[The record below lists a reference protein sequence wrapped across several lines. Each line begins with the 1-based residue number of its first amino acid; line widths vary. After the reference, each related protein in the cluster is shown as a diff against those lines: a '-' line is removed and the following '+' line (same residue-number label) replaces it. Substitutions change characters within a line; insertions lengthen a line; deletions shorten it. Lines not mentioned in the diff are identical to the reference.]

1 MIDPILSVRDLVVEF
16 DSLEGTVHAVEG
28 VSFDLMPGESLG
40 VVGESG
46 SGKSVTAMSIL
57 GLVEQ
62 GGGRIVNGEIL
73 YRGQDIRAMTPR
85 ELRRLRG
92 QDIAMVFQDPMS
104 SLNPVVRVGNQIIE
118 GIRVK
123 DRSISRAQARH
134 RAIELLE
141 LVGVPDPEQR
151 AAQYPHQYSGGMRQ
165 RAMIAMAIAN
175 GPSILIADE
184 PTTALDVT
192 IQAQVLDVL
201 ELAQRETNSA
211 TMLITHDLG
220 IVAEF
225 AQRVV
230 VMYAGRVIESG
241 PASQIFA
248 TPEHPY
254 TVGLLASLP
263 RLDAS
268 LDRLATIP
276 GAPPSAIQ
284 RPSGCAFHPRC
295 QLQNGRAVCEEE
307 VPQLVG
313 SGMRAVACH
322 FSDEMP
328 AYRKSVE
335 VQLLSAPPPVSST
348 SAISNGRLEV
358 VDRASGMGPIRGTGS
373 AIGPSKA
380 VPAAAEEVLRV
391 EGLKTHFPIK
401 SSILG
406 RRVGAVKAVD
416 GVDLVLRRGE
426 TLGIVGESGCGKST
440 TGKTIMRLLDAT
452 DGRIVFQNRD
462 ITHLSRNQLREVRRD
477 MQMVF
482 QDPYAS
488 LDPRMSIREIIA
500 EPLQIHQ
507 QYRGSRGRARVN
519 ELLELVGL
527 RPEHASRYAHEFSGG
542 QRQRIGI
549 ARAIAL
555 NPDLLIL
562 DEPVSSLDVSIQ
574 AQVINLLMD
583 LQKELGLAYLFIAHD
598 LAVVRQI
605 SHRVAVMYL
614 GRIVETGDETD
625 VYTDTAHPYSQALL
639 SAVPVPDPS
648 SRGHSQRIVL
658 SGDVPSPA
666 SPPSGCHFRTR
677 CPRVQEICHTVDPS
691 LEAYGEPGHLSA
703 CLFSG
708 PVPLPMPSVRQPAA

>member
-1 MIDPILSVRDLVVEF
+1 MIEPILSVRDLVVEF
-16 DSLEGTVHAVEG
+16 DTLAGTVHAVDG
-28 VSFDLMPGESLG
+28 VSFDLYPGESLG

-57 GLVEQ
+57 GLVSQ
-62 GGGRIVNGEIL
+62 SSGRIVNGEIL
-73 YRGQDIRAMTPR
+73 YRGVDTRTMSPA
-85 ELRRLRG
+85 ELRALRG
-92 QDIAMVFQDPMS
+92 RDIAMVFQDPMS
-104 SLNPVVRVGNQIIE
+104 SLNPVVKVGNQLVE
-118 GIRVK
+118 AIRVK
-123 DRSISRAQARH
+123 DSSISRLRARH

-141 LVGVPDPEQR
+141 LVGVPDPESR

-211 TMLITHDLG
+211 TVLITHDLG

-230 VMYAGRVIESG
+230 VMYAGRIIEEG
-241 PASQIFA
+241 PATKIFA
-248 TPEHPY
+248 NPTHPY

-263 RLDAS
+263 RLTTS
-268 LDRLATIP
+268 LDRLLTIP
-276 GAPPSAIQ
+276 GSPPSAIDK
-284 RPSGCAFHPRC
+284 PSGCAFHPRC
-295 QLQNGRAVCEEE
+295 RLQNGRSICVTSIPELTGNEGE
-307 VPQLVG
+307 Q
-313 SGMRAVACH
+313 SACH
-322 FSDEMP
+322 FADEVP
-328 AYRKSVE
+328 AYRKAVDIELLAARPSEPRTGISNNGGDVRDRPRAAGGQA
-335 VQLLSAPPPVSST
+335 VLLSSAP
-348 SAISNGRLEV
+348 
-358 VDRASGMGPIRGTGS
+358 
-373 AIGPSKA
+373 
-380 VPAAAEEVLRV
+380 EVLRV
-391 EGLKTHFPIK
+391 ENLKTYFPIK
-401 SSILG
+401 SSVLG
-406 RRVGAVKAVD
+406 RQVGAVKAVD
-416 GVDLVLRRGE
+416 GVDLVLHKGE
-426 TLGIVGESGCGKST
+426 TLGLVGESGCGKST
-440 TGKTIMRLLDAT
+440 TGKSIMRLIDVT
-452 DGRIVFQNRD
+452 DGRIEFKNRD
-462 ITHLSRNQLREVRRD
+462 ITHLKRSQLREVRRD

-488 LDPRMSIREIIA
+488 LDPRMSVREIIA

-507 QYRGSRGRARVN
+507 EYRGARGRARVN

-527 RPEHASRYAHEFSGG
+527 RPEHATRYAHEFSGG

-583 LQKELGLAYLFIAHD
+583 LQRELGLAYLFIAHD

-614 GRIVETGDETD
+614 GRVVETGQKEN
-625 VYTDTAHPYSQALL
+625 VYTNAAHPYSQALL
-639 SAVPVPDPS
+639 SAVPVPDPAL
-648 SRGHSQRIVL
+648 RGHSERIVL
-658 SGDVPSPA
+658 TGDVPNPA

-691 LEAYGEPGHLSA
+691 LEAYGAPGHESA
-703 CLFSG
+703 CLFPG
-708 PVPLPMPSVRQPAA
+708 QDAPLVAATMTH